1 MGSLTNSTELS
12 DLVLDRLTGETKA
25 ANKSARR
32 KAALEKQTNQNLLD
46 ETLGSYS
53 AQMASM
59 GIDPDQGSAAAVKE
73 GYKEETALKNAA
85 IDQELQDTLKSNK
98 RAQKKKWLQV
108 GASYGKNLLDGMTG
122 S

>member
-1 MGSLTNSTELS
+1 MGSLTNSSELS

-25 ANKSARR
+25 VNKSARR

-59 GIDPDQGSAAAVKE
+59 GINPNEGSSAAVQK
-73 GYKEETALKNAA
+73 GYREETALKNAA
-85 IDQELQDTLKSNK
+85 VDQELQDTLKANK

-108 GASYGKNLLDGMTG
+108 GASYGKSLLDSVTG

>member
-73 GYKEETALKNAA
+73 GYKEETALKNVA